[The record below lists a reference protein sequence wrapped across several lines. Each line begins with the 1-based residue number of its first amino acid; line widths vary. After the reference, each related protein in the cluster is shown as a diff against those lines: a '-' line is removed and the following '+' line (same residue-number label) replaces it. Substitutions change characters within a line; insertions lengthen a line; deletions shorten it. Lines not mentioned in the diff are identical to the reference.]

1 MTHGSGSWWS
11 TSAQSEYPRPG
22 QGQSQEDARYTQDT
36 AERLAWTNVRI
47 ETIYRLRRT
56 SYNHCTTAIADRPQG
71 RRPGPHALVLLFAV
85 PSANWS
91 ADRPTFEISS
101 ASRMFAWTDDNRD
114 GYNVRDADK
123 LLTAMTE
130 IAARGHNA
138 GGFDPLTI
146 TDRVEPLPR
155 GSQFVGVAISSL
167 GDESA
172 DWGSLKTTTFGLD
185 LDASCTARLV
195 DGTWIDL
202 SRRGRSYWRVSAN
215 KPLGYLIG
223 FDGGPSIPAD
233 WTPRPESMHYWLDQ
247 LTRILDAAYQGGM
260 RPPRTSRHR

>member
-1 MTHGSGSWWS
+1 
-11 TSAQSEYPRPG
+11 
-22 QGQSQEDARYTQDT
+22 
-36 AERLAWTNVRI
+36 
-47 ETIYRLRRT
+47 
-56 SYNHCTTAIADRPQG
+56 
-71 RRPGPHALVLLFAV
+71 
-85 PSANWS
+85 
-91 ADRPTFEISS
+91 
-101 ASRMFAWTDDNRD
+101 MFAWTDDNRD

-155 GSQFVGVAISSL
+155 GSQYVGTAISSL
-167 GDESA
+167 GDEAA
-172 DWGSLKTTTFGLD
+172 DWGSLKANTFGLD

-223 FDGGPSIPAD
+223 FDGGPSIPAE
-233 WTPRPESMHYWLDQ
+233 WTPRPQSMHYWLDQ
-247 LTRILDAAYQGGM
+247 LTRILDAAYQGGL
-260 RPPRTSRHR
+260 REPRTSRHR

>member
-1 MTHGSGSWWS
+1 VTHGSGGWWS
-11 TSAQSEYPRPG
+11 NSAQSEYPRGG
-22 QGQSQEDARYTQDT
+22 QPQDEARYSQDA

-71 RRPGPHALVLLFAV
+71 RRPGPHALALLFAI
-85 PSANWS
+85 PSGTWS

-123 LLTAMTE
+123 LLKAMAE
-130 IAARGHNA
+130 ISARGHNA

-155 GSQFVGVAISSL
+155 GSQYVGTAISSL

-172 DWGSLKTTTFGLD
+172 DWGSLKANTFGLD

-233 WTPRPESMHYWLDQ
+233 WTPRPDSMHYWLDQ
-247 LTRILDAAYQGGM
+247 LTRILDAAYQGGL
-260 RPPRTSRHR
+260 RTSPRTSRHR